1 MDQAHAWTDRRL
13 RDIERRVTEEYATAL
28 KEMQIKARE
37 YFTAFRK
44 EDEKRKKLVEKG
56 EMTEREYGKWRAAEM
71 AQGKRYRA
79 LIKSMSESLTNS
91 AQISVALVNGR
102 LPEIYGYNHDFGTY
116 EIESGTTVDTS
127 YALYDRD
134 AVYAAMSDRQLYPEA
149 KVNRSKDVAWN
160 RRHVNS
166 AITQGLLQGE
176 TIPQIAER
184 LANVA
189 SMSATTAM
197 RAARTTVTSAEN
209 SGRLD
214 SYRRAARLGISV
226 KKTWLAT
233 LDTRTRSSHRRLDGE
248 SVPVD
253 EEFSNGLMY
262 PADPDGPGTEIYNC
276 RCTMIADLSEY
287 PREQVSRFSR
297 LNGMSYDEWR
307 GEHAL
312 RNVQADAKSY
322 NVVAGSN
329 REKIQ
334 YLIDNMAGWTKTAT
348 RAQKKS
354 LESYAYSSN
363 DVNNYLL
370 GRTDRMYHGT
380 ADSVMRDIEN
390 IDAVL
395 DGEEIGNDLK
405 LFRGADGSALGIS
418 GDVTEEKLAAI
429 VGTEI
434 EQPSFMSTTI
444 DESVARIYSR
454 GVVMEIDAPSD
465 THGIYLDVA
474 NTSESDLL
482 KWAEEDPGNMEV
494 LLARGYRI
502 KPYGYR
508 ESEVD
513 GRRIWVVSCKLSR

>member
-13 RDIERRVTEEYATAL
+13 RDIEKRVTEEYTTAL
-28 KEMQIKARE
+28 EEMRIKARE
-37 YFTAFRK
+37 YFTTFRK
-44 EDEKRKKLVEKG
+44 EDEKKRRLVEKG
-56 EMTEREYGKWRAAEM
+56 EMTETEYGKWRAAEM

-79 LIKSMSESLTNS
+79 LVKSLSESLTNS
-91 AQISVALVNGR
+91 AQISIDLVNGR

-116 EIESGTTVDTS
+116 EIESGTTIDTS

-184 LANVA
+184 LASVA

-226 KKTWLAT
+226 KKMWLAT

-287 PREQVSRFSR
+287 PSEQVSRYSK
-297 LNGMSYDEWR
+297 LKGMSYDEWR
-307 GEHAL
+307 
-312 RNVQADAKSY
+312 
-322 NVVAGSN
+322 
-329 REKIQ
+329 REKEMQ
-334 YLIDNMAGWTKTAT
+334 
-348 RAQKKS
+348 
-354 LESYAYSSN
+354 
-363 DVNNYLL
+363 
-370 GRTDRMYHGT
+370 
-380 ADSVMRDIEN
+380 
-390 IDAVL
+390 
-395 DGEEIGNDLK
+395 
-405 LFRGADGSALGIS
+405 GS
-418 GDVTEEKLAAI
+418 
-429 VGTEI
+429 
-434 EQPSFMSTTI
+434 QQ
-444 DESVARIYSR
+444 
-454 GVVMEIDAPSD
+454 
-465 THGIYLDVA
+465 
-474 NTSESDLL
+474 
-482 KWAEEDPGNMEV
+482 
-494 LLARGYRI
+494 
-502 KPYGYR
+502 R
-508 ESEVD
+508 ESID
-513 GRRIWVVSCKLSR
+513 TFKKGKKKA